1 MLLRNLDN
9 FGTLL
14 LLWIQRIQDGTL
26 AHCPPVGAVR
36 AVGLAPDTHGYR
48 QNLSKASTRSKVS
61 KLSKA
66 SKLLMKPQKLP
77 QMCSECNSISKLFV
91 FDGHNVHQPSTYPT
105 PMLSLASTL
114 ALMLSTR
121 ELMSATNDLAISCH
135 PIGHKNAQTSRA
147 VNSVR
152 PWKGPTSDSPCAGAD
167 KDTWQCINLIAA

>member
-9 FGTLL
+9 FGTLCYFGYKESKMERWRIVHLSAPCVRSVL
-14 LLWIQRIQDGTL
+14 LL
-26 AHCPPVGAVR
+26 
-36 AVGLAPDTHGYR
+36 THTVYR
-48 QNLSKASTRSKVS
+48 QNLSKASTRS

-152 PWKGPTSDSPCAGAD
+152 PWKGPTSDSPVPEQTRIPGSVS
-167 KDTWQCINLIAA
+167 IS